1 MDRRYIDDHH
11 VVARYLADRLTDEE
25 REAFEAYYLEH
36 PDVVQE
42 LEAAARF
49 KVGLMKLRDTGEL
62 TQLLQH
68 PKRPPW
74 HYFAAAAAIAALA
87 LGVFLVVDRTPDS
100 HPMLAATVEALHI
113 TKAGSPTLTREFAIL
128 RTRGSAVD
136 AEIALPPPG
145 EALEL
150 RVLPEFM
157 ARPERYHVRLFRMSA
172 DDSLQSVAELGGLVP
187 EADNFVSVFVD
198 GARLQPGQYRLAIT
212 GDPDTDARDKES
224 AFIMRM
230 QRAVSDPSA
239 TSR

>member
-49 KVGLMKLRDTGEL
+49 KVGLMKLRDSGEL
-62 TQLLQH
+62 AQLLQQG
-68 PKRPPW
+68 KRPQW
-74 HYFAAAAAIAALA
+74 HYIAAAAAVAALA
-87 LGVFLVVDRTPDS
+87 VGVFLVVDRTPAAR
-100 HPMLAATVEALHI
+100 PILAASIDALHG
-113 TKAGSPTLTREFAIL
+113 TNGNAPALTQEFAIL

-136 AEIALPPPG
+136 AEILLPTPG
-145 EALEL
+145 NALEL
-150 RVLPEFM
+150 RVLPEFT
-157 ARPERYHVRLFRMSA
+157 ARPERYHVHLFRVSA
-172 DDSLQSVAELGGLVP
+172 DDSMQSVAELGGLVP
-187 EADNFVSVFVD
+187 EPDNFVSIFVD
-198 GARLQPGQYRLAIT
+198 GTRLQPGQYRLAIT

-224 AFIMRM
+224 AFILQMK
-230 QRAVSDPSA
+230 RAVNDPSA